1 MQKLIK
7 FPLIFFFLASC
18 IGVMLRWHQV
28 EPIPGF
34 VYPFWLHGHSHAMFL
49 GWVFNALTLGFILGF
64 IPVERH
70 RSYQYLLILIN
81 LILVFMLI
89 SFPLQGY
96 GLYSIVL
103 STLHT
108 VVSAILIYRFFRD
121 SRQYAARQ
129 YIGFA
134 RMSLVFFLIS
144 ALGPLALGVLMAR
157 GMGQTQ
163 WYHLAVYFY
172 LHFQYNGVFTF
183 GVFALFFHFLEVR
196 GVVIYEFTVRKFR
209 WVLFISCFPA
219 YALSTLWT
227 QPVKVILF
235 LGMVSALIQVFALGF
250 FIRSF
255 QGTIDNW
262 LKDISTTARILLMLS
277 FMAFVIKLILQL
289 LSSFPSVAMLA
300 YEVRNYVIAYLH
312 LVLIAQISFFL
323 LAWYHE
329 YFNRQVIGKYE
340 VFLIVTGFIV
350 SEIVLISTGWIPTSI
365 SHVIIVLAS
374 VLMATGLGIIAYRS
388 FHIQSER
395 EFQLPN

>member
-196 GVVIYEFTVRKFR
+196 GVVINEFTVRKFR
-209 WVLFISCFPA
+209 WLLFISCFPA

-227 QPVKVILF
+227 QPVTVILF
-235 LGMVSALIQVFALGF
+235 LGIVSALIQVIALGF

-255 QGTIDNW
+255 QGTIGNW
-262 LKDISTTARILLMLS
+262 MKDISTTARIFLMLS

-300 YEVRNYVIAYLH
+300 Y
-312 LVLIAQISFFL
+312 
-323 LAWYHE
+323 
-329 YFNRQVIGKYE
+329 
-340 VFLIVTGFIV
+340 
-350 SEIVLISTGWIPTSI
+350 
-365 SHVIIVLAS
+365 
-374 VLMATGLGIIAYRS
+374 
-388 FHIQSER
+388 
-395 EFQLPN
+395 